1 MTDAFGSPRAWAKLR
16 AAQQARGQRALL
28 ALGQGRLPRDRDA
41 ARFWSRRTWSEFA
54 AVPALSQVVLALVRE
69 GAPFEVQG
77 AFSIIAADESRHAA
91 LSRALAERLGG
102 YDEEPPAGSGFD
114 PRSLADP
121 SEVPVRVWALAN
133 GCFSETVSLA
143 LIRARTRATPPGVV
157 RAVLEETLR
166 DEALHVAAGWQL
178 AGALLPRLPQGDRA
192 ALYDYGRAMARAIE
206 RTFGTAGLPAG
217 PRRAERTL
225 RARTH
230 RLGLGSIDPDAE
242 DAVVAAALGEV
253 FAQLARLGVRPA
265 KAGARRRRAAPAPRR
280 PSSAPAR

>member
-1 MTDAFGSPRAWAKLR
+1 MTAAFGSPRAWAKLR
-16 AAQQARGQRALL
+16 AAQQQRAPRALL
-28 ALGQGRLPRDRDA
+28 ALAHGRLPRDRDA

-77 AFSIIAADESRHAA
+77 AFLAIAADESRHAA

-102 YDEEPPAGSGFD
+102 YEPTPPAGSGFD

-121 SEVPVRVWALAN
+121 SLVPARVWALAN

-143 LIRARTRATPPGVV
+143 LIRARARATPRGVV

-166 DEALHVAAGWQL
+166 DEALHVAAGWEL
-178 AGALLPRLPQGDRA
+178 AGALLPRLPQADRA
-192 ALYDYGRAMARAIE
+192 ALFDYGLAMAQALR
-206 RTFGTAGLPAG
+206 RTFGTAGLP
-217 PRRAERTL
+217 PRLRRSERAL

-230 RLGLGSIDPDAE
+230 HLGLGSIAPDEE
-242 DAVVAAALGEV
+242 DALVERALGGV
-253 FAQLARLGVRPA
+253 FARLDRLGVRA
-265 KAGARRRRAAPAPRR
+265 KRAGPRGR
-280 PSSAPAR
+280 